1 MSYEIIPNWNYMGKP
16 VYTNT
21 SNDSVLDIP
30 VAMPILATTRPS
42 DINSIVGK
50 STQNVTATAYPIFN
64 EDDDD
69 SDTNGPKKLKTL
81 TLREGSH
88 LSRAPGFG
96 SPLGNSIQIEK
107 KTIYHK
113 TKYPL
118 GYEKLGKLVDTHQ
131 EKGFG
136 QTYYYFSEN
145 PEKEYVKM
153 DLFYDP
159 NESFESSKQKS
170 VNEKKNDESWGGKRK
185 SRKMQ
190 NSRRRKT
197 RKYKNTRI

>member
-21 SNDSVLDIP
+21 ANDSVLDIP
-30 VAMPILATTRPS
+30 VAIPILATSNP
-42 DINSIVGK
+42 DVNSMVGK
-50 STQNVTATAYPIFN
+50 SRATAYPIFN

-88 LSRAPGFG
+88 LSRAPSFG
-96 SPLGNSIQIEK
+96 SPLGKSIQIEK

-118 GYEKLGKLVDTHQ
+118 GYEKLGKLVDTLQ
-131 EKGFG
+131 EKGAFG

-145 PEKEYVKM
+145 PEKEYDRM

-159 NESFESSKQKS
+159 NEPFESSKQTS
-170 VNEKKNDESWGGKRK
+170 VNEKNDESIKSWKSGWGGKLK
-185 SRKMQ
+185 SRKMRK
-190 NSRRRKT
+190 SKKMRKT
-197 RKYKNTRI
+197 RKYKK